1 MNFRFLILIFS
12 ILFAIF
18 FSIPSLF
25 QIENEKKINFGLD
38 LQGGVYMLLGINN
51 NDVINF
57 KLKGIYNNIK
67 NFSDKNDILIDNLK
81 INKNFQITFDVLDE
95 AEFFKIKNFIS
106 QFSNLNF
113 KTFNK
118 KNFQIYFT
126 LNDIKKINNNV
137 IKQNVQ
143 IIRNRLDKFGL
154 NEPVVTKQGKD
165 KILIQIAG
173 MKTQKEE
180 QRLRKL
186 ILQSMKLSIM
196 PIDENKNARVEN
208 ISNVEALS
216 YGDFILPLKENKN
229 IIFLIKNQNIIDG
242 KMIKNVLIGF
252 SKKNQIQL
260 TYNLNDEG
268 RVRFSDFSSSNIGKR
283 IAIILNKKLYAVSKI
298 GERISG
304 GTVQMTGNFN
314 ITEAKNLAIALTSG
328 SLVVPVHLLE
338 ERTIGPSLGKESIK
352 FSIIALISGFILVI
366 FFMII
371 YYKLAGVIANIALIS
386 NLFIILGVMS
396 LFEATLTL
404 PGMAGIILTVGM
416 SVDANVI
423 ITERIRE
430 FIKEGYGLK
439 KSIEEGYRNAIT
451 AILDSNITTLLASF
465 ILYGYG
471 TGPLK
476 GFAITMSIG
485 IIGSMIT
492 SIIGT
497 LGIYQLF
504 YKKIDKIKNINF
516 LFGIKG

>member
-1 MNFRFLILIFS
+1 MNFRFFILFVS
-12 ILFAIF
+12 ILFGIF

-25 QIENEKKINFGLD
+25 QTENGKKINLGLD

-51 NDVINF
+51 NDPIKF
-57 KLKGIYNNIK
+57 KLNGIYNNIK

-81 INKNFQITFDVLDE
+81 INKNFQITFNLLDNE
-95 AEFFKIKNFIS
+95 EFFKMKKFIS
-106 QFSNLNF
+106 QFPNLNF

-118 KNFQIYFT
+118 NFFKIYFT
-126 LNDIKKINNNV
+126 LNDIEKINNNV
-137 IKQNVQ
+137 IKQNVR

-173 MKTQKEE
+173 IKTQKEE

-186 ILQSMKLSIM
+186 ILQSTKLSIM
-196 PIDENKNARVEN
+196 PIDENRNSRVKN

-216 YGDFILPLKENKN
+216 YDDFILPLKQNKN
-229 IIFLIKNQNIIDG
+229 IIFLIKNQNIING
-242 KMIKNVLIGF
+242 KMIKNVSIGF

-268 RVRFSDFSSSNIGKR
+268 RVKFADFSGSNIGKR
-283 IAIILNKKLYAVSKI
+283 IAIILNKKLYAVSRI
-298 GERISG
+298 GERIAG

-352 FSIIALISGFILVI
+352 FSIISLISGFILVM
-366 FFMII
+366 FFMMI
-371 YYKLAGVIANIALIS
+371 YYKLSGIIANIALIS
-386 NLFIILGVMS
+386 NLFIILSVMS
-396 LFEATLTL
+396 LFGATLTL

-416 SVDANVI
+416 SVDANVV

-430 FIKEGYGLK
+430 LIKEGYSLK
-439 KSIEEGYRNAIT
+439 ESIEKGYKNAIT

-476 GFAITMSIG
+476 GFAITISIG

-492 SIIGT
+492 AIIGT
-497 LGIYQLF
+497 QGIYQLF
-504 YKKIDKIKNINF
+504 YNKIEKTKNINL